1 MKSIKKII
9 KIVILV
15 IGIVFALLIAIG
27 MLVDGDI
34 LKIEEN
40 DVSIE
45 YTPKDIG
52 NYVNEEEIEDSL
64 FFLFGRSYKSRQS

>member
-40 DVSIE
+40 DVSM
-45 YTPKDIG
+45 K
-52 NYVNEEEIEDSL
+52 
-64 FFLFGRSYKSRQS
+64 RK

>member
-40 DVSIE
+40 DV
-45 YTPKDIG
+45 
-52 NYVNEEEIEDSL
+52 
-64 FFLFGRSYKSRQS
+64 

>member
-1 MKSIKKII
+1 
-9 KIVILV
+9 
-15 IGIVFALLIAIG
+15 

-52 NYVNEEEIEDSL
+52 NYVNEEE
-64 FFLFGRSYKSRQS
+64 

>member
-52 NYVNEEEIEDSL
+52 NYVNFCILLYHRDCIL
-64 FFLFGRSYKSRQS
+64 KLQT

>member
-34 LKIEEN
+34 LKI
-40 DVSIE
+40 
-45 YTPKDIG
+45 
-52 NYVNEEEIEDSL
+52 
-64 FFLFGRSYKSRQS
+64 

>member
-52 NYVNEEEIEDSL
+52 NYVNEEEIK
-64 FFLFGRSYKSRQS
+64 KSI

>member
-40 DVSIE
+40 DVS
-45 YTPKDIG
+45 
-52 NYVNEEEIEDSL
+52 
-64 FFLFGRSYKSRQS
+64 

>member
-52 NYVNEEEIEDSL
+52 NYVNEEEI
-64 FFLFGRSYKSRQS
+64 

>member
-52 NYVNEEEIEDSL
+52 NYVNEI
-64 FFLFGRSYKSRQS
+64 GRAHV

>member
-45 YTPKDIG
+45 QNSHVLI
-52 NYVNEEEIEDSL
+52 
-64 FFLFGRSYKSRQS
+64 

>member
-52 NYVNEEEIEDSL
+52 NYVNEEE
-64 FFLFGRSYKSRQS
+64 

>member
-34 LKIEEN
+34 LKIEEK
-40 DVSIE
+40 DV
-45 YTPKDIG
+45 
-52 NYVNEEEIEDSL
+52 
-64 FFLFGRSYKSRQS
+64 

>member
-52 NYVNEEEIEDSL
+52 N
-64 FFLFGRSYKSRQS
+64 